1 MAYTKISDVIIPEIY
16 NPYFVQ
22 RTLEKAAFYMG
33 GIIQN
38 DSQLNILASSGG
50 TMVNLPFFNDLSGDS
65 EILSDS
71 TPLSINNIT
80 TAKDIAR
87 LHARG
92 KAWGSNDLAHALAGS
107 DPMSAIAELTS
118 SYWAREYQ
126 KMLIKSLTGVLADN
140 TANFSGDMQFGT
152 PSEDATT
159 SGVFFDADMFISGQQ
174 TFGDA
179 IGNISGMA
187 MHSDTYYRL
196 KRTDNISFEKESQG
210 ALEIERYRGLPLII
224 DDSLPKVAG
233 TTSGYKYTT
242 YLFGSGAFAYG
253 QGSTAIPTSETDR
266 DTLQGTDIL
275 INRVSMILHPRGIKW
290 LEGSVAG
297 TFPTN
302 AELASALNWSRVYER
317 KAVKI
322 AGINHN

>member
-1 MAYTKISDVIIPEIY
+1 MAYTKISDVIIPEVY

-22 RTLEKAAFYMG
+22 KTMEKAAFYMG
-33 GIIQN
+33 GIITN

-50 TMVNLPFFNDLSGDS
+50 TMVNLPFFKDLEGES

-71 TPLSINNIT
+71 NPLSVNNIT
-80 TAKDIAR
+80 TSKDIAR

-92 KAWGSNDLAHALAGS
+92 KAWGSNDLAAALAGK
-107 DPMSAIAELTS
+107 DPMAAIAELTS
-118 SYWAREYQ
+118 AYWARQYQ
-126 KMLIKSLTGVLADN
+126 KMLIASLSGVLADN

-152 PSEDATT
+152 PSEDANT

-179 IGNISGMA
+179 IGNVSGIA
-187 MHSDTYYRL
+187 LHSDTYYRL
-196 KRTDNISFEKESQG
+196 KRIDNISFEKESQG

-233 TTSGYKYTT
+233 ATSGFKYTT
-242 YLFGSGAFAYG
+242 YLFGNGAFAYG
-253 QGSTAIPTSETDR
+253 QGSGAIPTTETDR

-275 INRVSMILHPRGIKW
+275 INRTNFILHARGIKW

-302 AELASALNWSRVYER
+302 AELANVLNWSRVYER

-322 AGINHN
+322 AAIHHN